1 MKKTILLLLLL
12 PLLALQFCDCPEDEA
27 KYNPDKDLSAIRTVL
42 EKYTIA
48 RENEDITMIEEVWSN
63 NEDII
68 LIGTDSDENYVGW
81 DQIRKAVQ
89 KQFGSFESV
98 LISITDQKIHT
109 DMDGRTAWFSQTLNY
124 NFIYNGEAMGF
135 EGIRS
140 TGVLQKQEGKWNI
153 VQVHLSVPIEVGID
167 QEMTH

>member
-1 MKKTILLLLLL
+1 MKKSILLLLI
-12 PLLALQFCDCPEDEA
+12 PLLALQFCNCPEEEQ
-27 KYNPDKDLSAIRTVL
+27 YNLEEDLSAIRTVL

-48 RENEDITMIEEVWSN
+48 RENEDINMIAEVWSN

-81 DQIRKAVQ
+81 EQIKKAIQ

-124 NFIYNGEAMGF
+124 NFINNGEAMSF

-140 TGVLQKQEGKWNI
+140 TGILQKQDGNWQI

-167 QEMTH
+167 EEMTH